1 MPRIGPLQL
10 SAPFCQAG
18 LAGYSDRAMRA
29 VARRHGCPYAVT
41 EAMLDVIML
50 SGGQGLKKSIDID
63 DNDHPVAG
71 QIIGSEP
78 EQMAQ
83 AALIMARFGYDVIDL
98 NFACPVKKIKNKARG
113 GHMLMDVPRAT
124 AILKTVRDALPPNVP
139 TTVSLRR
146 SFNETAESVDQFY
159 QVLETCWEY
168 GYAAV
173 RVHARTVEQK
183 YNGKSRWPVLKK
195 LKQQYPGRTI
205 FGSGDVFTAHD
216 AVRMLRET
224 GVDIVWIARGAIG
237 NPWIF
242 QHARQLLADPA
253 ATLIAPSI
261 QEQRSALEEH
271 FAIAMQ
277 IHGEQL
283 AGRRMRK
290 MGIKYSRFHPDAD
303 KVKRDFIDVHSL
315 RDWTNVLNRW
325 YANEAPGVWP
335 AADAADEVNGADLQS
350 CDAG

>member
-1 MPRIGPLQL
+1 
-10 SAPFCQAG
+10 
-18 LAGYSDRAMRA
+18 MRA
-29 VARRHGCPYAVT
+29 VARGRGCPYAVT

-63 DNDHPVAG
+63 GSDHPVAG

-78 EQMAQ
+78 EQMA
-83 AALIMARFGYDVIDL
+83 AAAVIMARFGYDVIDL

-113 GHMLMDVPRAT
+113 GHMLMDVPRAM
-124 AILKTVRDALPPNVP
+124 AILRTVRDAVPPGVP

-146 SFNETAESVDQFY
+146 AFNESAESEEQFY
-159 QVLETCWEY
+159 QVLEACWAN

-183 YNGKSRWPVLKK
+183 YLGKSLWPFLKR
-195 LKQQYPGRTI
+195 LKQQYPERTI
-205 FGSGDVFTAHD
+205 LGSGDVFTAQD

-224 GVDIVWIARGAIG
+224 GVDMVWIARGAIG

-242 QHARQLLADPA
+242 QHARQLLADPDA
-253 ATLIAPSI
+253 VLNPPAVHA
-261 QEQRSALEEH
+261 QRDALREH
-271 FAIAMQ
+271 FGIAMQ

-290 MGIKYSRFHPDAD
+290 MGIKYSRFHPEAD

-315 RDWTNVLNRW
+315 RDWTNVLERW
-325 YANEAPGVWP
+325 YANEGAGVWP
-335 AADAADEVNGADLQS
+335 AADAADEVNSGDLQS
-350 CDAG
+350 CEA